1 MPVTGPL
8 LWNSYYLP
16 VDSFGKKERR
26 KVDRV
31 FANHY
36 LSQPPVSRNFQHS
49 LSLLS
54 SLGINRQAQ
63 ESITYISCFLVP
75 VWRWVV
81 NERWA
86 DMEVLSTLSSCNHML
101 VPQVNA
107 CPTFLS
113 MNLWRI
119 YWTSCCKNL
128 LLVLEALHIG
138 LAINSWSLSFDYQM
152 SIAWNRMPGAGLS
165 LLFILLE
172 I

>member
-1 MPVTGPL
+1 MNTNLFLKVYSPLLRNVHGKLNASWKISSLAVNGQSFLVIDGYLLNTFSFFFVFTFFLSFLFNRSFIFSLFLCNLIESTVTGPL

-75 VWRWVV
+75 QPEFLFNNVMKDSR
-81 NERWA
+81 
-86 DMEVLSTLSSCNHML
+86 SCG
-101 VPQVNA
+101 
-107 CPTFLS
+107 CP
-113 MNLWRI
+113 
-119 YWTSCCKNL
+119 
-128 LLVLEALHIG
+128 G
-138 LAINSWSLSFDYQM
+138 L
-152 SIAWNRMPGAGLS
+152 
-165 LLFILLE
+165 
-172 I
+172 